1 MQNISL
7 GFRGLLRHCWKTIWK
22 GSFSQGRISRGE
34 YWVSILI
41 LSALSGLVTLVL
53 WLVGS
58 LIFMGGI
65 NPGSAIA
72 FMILTVLIGIIIPL
86 IIGIFQVK
94 LIIKRAHDLGKS
106 GRYPFVPMLL
116 LLGLGI
122 IGLIIGGTTGLFELI
137 NSPSDT
143 VQLQPLVSAIM
154 NNKSLWVVGIL
165 GIIVM
170 IWSMIRGIYIAFWKG
185 MVGDNQYG
193 GDPLTHQPT
202 SNRSYRLLGV
212 VLLVLNIGFSFFSAG
227 YQTSLVDD
235 SMMDEIDMDSISGTL
250 EGLDGGDDTLGGGTG
265 FLDQ

>member
-1 MQNISL
+1 
-7 GFRGLLRHCWKTIWK
+7 
-22 GSFSQGRISRGE
+22 
-34 YWVSILI
+34 
-41 LSALSGLVTLVL
+41 
-53 WLVGS
+53 
-58 LIFMGGI
+58 
-65 NPGSAIA
+65 
-72 FMILTVLIGIIIPL
+72 MILTVLIGIIIPL

-185 MVGDNQYG
+185 MV
-193 GDPLTHQPT
+193 
-202 SNRSYRLLGV
+202 
-212 VLLVLNIGFSFFSAG
+212 
-227 YQTSLVDD
+227 
-235 SMMDEIDMDSISGTL
+235 
-250 EGLDGGDDTLGGGTG
+250 
-265 FLDQ
+265 